1 MKNCESFKGF
11 GYNNN
16 NNISSSLTM
25 ADEVILF
32 DLKSELIKVEGEKSR
47 QSRTKN
53 NLTKSILKNIFLN
66 KVEQRCSRIHANLG
80 VIFRYSRSIENGAP
94 CSHIYSEVRPL
105 KLW

>member
-1 MKNCESFKGF
+1 MKNCENFKGF
-11 GYNNN
+11 GYIYNNNNNNN

-66 KVEQRCSRIHANLG
+66 KVE
-80 VIFRYSRSIENGAP
+80 
-94 CSHIYSEVRPL
+94 
-105 KLW
+105 

>member
-1 MKNCESFKGF
+1 MLTWVIGLEKKIKTYKSNLKSRKKLNANMKNCESFKGF

-66 KVEQRCSRIHANLG
+66 KVE
-80 VIFRYSRSIENGAP
+80 
-94 CSHIYSEVRPL
+94 
-105 KLW
+105 